1 MMENTSPTAFLRE
14 SLPVVSASVFPRGC
28 QAIFAEII
36 YLSSSACKSPHIL
49 SRAVSEFTAPAA
61 PCCLCGCSQVTDN
74 QPRAWEARLGR
85 CHCSRSA
92 GFAAGG
98 SSGCLERKEM
108 GEKLCVWGK
117 FSQHA
122 EERRG
127 GHQEGKGEA
136 SRSGKERG
144 VPGFRFRGGKPSHGL
159 GRAPPCPRS
168 LPAVL
173 LPPMLGWCSLV
184 DVLQPPAACTA
195 GSWPA
200 SRRRHGL
207 RGSEVMVLLRA
218 LPERGALETAS
229 AFLLRA

>member
-1 MMENTSPTAFLRE
+1 ML
-14 SLPVVSASVFPRGC
+14 LVWLFPGH
-28 QAIFAEII
+28 
-36 YLSSSACKSPHIL
+36 S
-49 SRAVSEFTAPAA
+49 
-61 PCCLCGCSQVTDN
+61 

-85 CHCSRSA
+85 CHCRGAA

-98 SSGCLERKEM
+98 SSRCLERKEM

-122 EERRG
+122 AERHG
-127 GHQEGKGEA
+127 GHQEGKGEV
-136 SRSGKERG
+136 SRPGKERG
-144 VPGFRFRGGKPSHGL
+144 VPGFCLRGGKPSHGL
-159 GRAPPCPRS
+159 GGAPQCPRS

-173 LPPMLGWCSLV
+173 LPPVLGCCCLV
-184 DVLQPPAACTA
+184 DVLQPPAACMA

-200 SRRRHGL
+200 SRGRHGFG
-207 RGSEVMVLLRA
+207 GSKAMVLLRA